1 MKVINLKNLNNFLA
15 NIKLSKTQLN
25 KIVQSG
31 EFLGR
36 LLGPLLK
43 TKLSLIGNVLKPLA
57 KSVLIPLRLT
67 AAASATDAAIH
78 KKMFGSG
85 FTTLIISNEEMNDF
99 MKTVK
104 SLEEPQLLIKGVSE
118 TIKMKQKNKK
128 EGFLRFY

>member
-1 MKVINLKNLNNFLA
+1 MHEIGK
-15 NIKLSKTQLN
+15 SR
-25 KIVQSG
+25 
-31 EFLGR
+31 EFLVR
-36 LLGPLLK
+36 LFGPLLK
-43 TKLSLIGNVLKPLA
+43 SGLSLIGNVLKPLA

-104 SLEEPQLLIKGVSE
+104 SLEESQLLIKGVSE

>member
-104 SLEEPQLLIKGVSE
+104 SLEESQLLIKGVSE